1 MAFANA
7 SNYPKFQVIKRL
19 TFDQD
24 AMDVNIIKDWSGRGN
39 IDKEINIPGKVLG
52 FNYYESIYSP
62 MVTASF
68 LMQSTGGDTSDED
81 DFAGTLKDAAKIRGF
96 EEVLIKVQNDSGTLD
111 WTKKKRRFKII
122 GSPFN
127 VDDPQKQ
134 VAYFPMVSTNGLFA
148 SNMVVK
154 RAYGENGKVKVS
166 SAVKKMLDNGYIA
179 TDYENYS
186 LKGTWKNENIHG
198 TENNLKITGN
208 NEPLLDTINELCPKS
223 VPEGGGDPGYF
234 FFENIDGYNYKSIH
248 MMIKDGYEKHKK
260 KGYRDTHTYTYIGG
274 LEANVDKEE
283 DPNDY
288 RVLLP
293 PTVRR
298 DQDVINALKGGTYS
312 IRVCVINAQTQEY
325 DEKIYTIHNNDR
337 ETITL
342 GDGIEVNPNNPQEL
356 DQNSYCQT
364 YTFYIDPNSE
374 SKGGNTTVDI
384 TTEGGEKVD
393 TPDLYLPRA
402 LMRYGLLHAQLVEI
416 QVPCNLELTVGELIQ
431 LNIENITQ
439 DEKVLK
445 EFNEHRS
452 GLYLILHLCHS
463 FDPENSYTALTLA
476 RDEYGRPNEF

>member
-7 SNYPKFQVIKRL
+7 SNYPKFQVIKRQ
-19 TFDQD
+19 TYEED
-24 AMDVNIIKDWSGRGN
+24 AYGYPDFGN
-39 IDKEINIPGKVLG
+39 IDKKINIPGKVLG

-68 LMQSTGGDTSDED
+68 LMQSTGGDTSDKD

-96 EEVLIKVQNDSGTLD
+96 EEVLIKVQNESGILD

-134 VAYFPMVSTNGLFA
+134 LAYFPMVSINGLFA
-148 SNMVVK
+148 SNMIVK

-166 SAVKKMLDNGYIA
+166 SAVKKMLNNGHTM
-179 TDYENYS
+179 TDTERYN
-186 LKGTWKNENIHG
+186 LRNTWKRENIHN
-198 TENNLKITGN
+198 TENNMKITGK

-223 VPEGGGDPGYF
+223 IPEGGGDPGYF
-234 FFENIDGYNYKSIH
+234 FFENVDGYNYKSIH

-260 KGYRDTHTYTYIGG
+260 EGYRNTHTYTYIGG
-274 LEANVDKEE
+274 LQANIDKEN

-298 DQDVINALKGGTYS
+298 DQDAINAIKGGTYS

-337 ETITL
+337 KTITL
-342 GDGIEVNPNNPQEL
+342 GEGIEVNPSNPQEL

-364 YTFYIDPNSE
+364 HTFYIDPDSE
-374 SKGGNTTVDI
+374 SNGGIEDDST
-384 TTEGGEKVD
+384 EKVD

-402 LMRYGLLHAQLVEI
+402 LMRYGLLHAQLIEI

-439 DEKVLK
+439 DEKILK
-445 EFNEHRS
+445 EYNEHRS
-452 GLYLILHLCHS
+452 GLYLIMHLCHY
-463 FDPENSYTALTLA
+463 FDMENSYTSLTLA
-476 RDEYGRPNEF
+476 RDEYGRPSEF

>member
-7 SNYPKFQVIKRL
+7 SNYPKFQVIKRQ
-19 TFDQD
+19 TYEED
-24 AMDVNIIKDWSGRGN
+24 AYGYPDFGN
-39 IDKEINIPGKVLG
+39 IDKKINIPGKVLG

-68 LMQSTGGDTSDED
+68 LMQSTGGDTSDKD

-96 EEVLIKVQNDSGTLD
+96 EEVLIKVQNESGILD

-134 VAYFPMVSTNGLFA
+134 LAYFPMVSINGLFA
-148 SNMVVK
+148 SNMIVK

-166 SAVKKMLDNGYIA
+166 SAVKKMLNNGHTM
-179 TDYENYS
+179 TDTERYN
-186 LKGTWKNENIHG
+186 LRNTWKRENIHN
-198 TENNLKITGN
+198 TENNMKITGK

-223 VPEGGGDPGYF
+223 IPEGGGDPGYF
-234 FFENIDGYNYKSIH
+234 FFENVDGYNYKSIH

-260 KGYRDTHTYTYIGG
+260 EGYRNTHTYTYIGG
-274 LEANVDKEE
+274 LQANIDKEN

-298 DQDVINALKGGTYS
+298 DQDAINAIKGGTYS

-337 ETITL
+337 KTITL
-342 GDGIEVNPNNPQEL
+342 GEGIEVNPSNPQEL

-364 YTFYIDPNSE
+364 HTFYIDPDSE
-374 SKGGNTTVDI
+374 SNGGIEDNST
-384 TTEGGEKVD
+384 EKVD

-402 LMRYGLLHAQLVEI
+402 LMRYGLLHAQLIEI

-439 DEKVLK
+439 DEKILK
-445 EFNEHRS
+445 EYNEHRS
-452 GLYLILHLCHS
+452 GLYLIMHLCHY
-463 FDPENSYTALTLA
+463 FDMENSYTSLTLA
-476 RDEYGRPNEF
+476 RDEYGRPSEF

>member
-1 MAFANA
+1 
-7 SNYPKFQVIKRL
+7 
-19 TFDQD
+19 
-24 AMDVNIIKDWSGRGN
+24 
-39 IDKEINIPGKVLG
+39 
-52 FNYYESIYSP
+52 

-68 LMQSTGGDTSDED
+68 LMQSTGGDTSDKD

-96 EEVLIKVQNDSGTLD
+96 EEVLIKVQNESGILD

-134 VAYFPMVSTNGLFA
+134 LAYFPMVSINGLFA

-166 SAVKKMLDNGYIA
+166 SAVKKMLDNGHTM
-179 TDYENYS
+179 TDTERYN
-186 LKGTWKNENIHG
+186 LRNTWKKENIHD
-198 TENNLKITGN
+198 TENNMKITGK

-223 VPEGGGDPGYF
+223 VPEDGGDPGYF

-260 KGYRDTHTYTYIGG
+260 EGYRNTHTYTYIGG
-274 LEANVDKEE
+274 LQSNIDKEN

-298 DQDVINALKGGTYS
+298 DQDAINAIKGGTYS
-312 IRVCVINAQTQEY
+312 IRVCVINAKTQEY

-337 ETITL
+337 ETVTL
-342 GDGIEVNPNNPQEL
+342 GEGIEVNPSNPQEL

-364 YTFYIDPNSE
+364 HTFYIDPDSE
-374 SKGGNTTVDI
+374 SNGGIDDDKSETI
-384 TTEGGEKVD
+384 D

-439 DEKVLK
+439 DEKIIK
-445 EFNEHRS
+445 EYNEHRS
-452 GLYLILHLCHS
+452 GLYLIMHLCHY
-463 FDPENSYTALTLA
+463 FDMENSYTSLTLA

>member
-19 TFDQD
+19 TFEQD
-24 AMDVNIIKDWSGRGN
+24 AVDGNPFSN
-39 IDKEINIPGKVLG
+39 IDKKINIQGKVLG

-134 VAYFPMVSTNGLFA
+134 LAYFPMVSTNGLFA

-166 SAVKKMLDNGYIA
+166 SAVKKMLDNGFIQ

-186 LKGTWKNENIHG
+186 LKGTWKKENIHG
-198 TENNLKITGN
+198 TENNMKITGK

-223 VPEGGGDPGYF
+223 IPEGGGDPGYF

-248 MMIKDGYEKHKK
+248 MMIKDGYEKHKN
-260 KGYRDTHTYTYIGG
+260 KGYKNTHTYTYIGG
-274 LEANVDKEE
+274 LEANLNKEE

-293 PTVRR
+293 PIVRR
-298 DQDVINALKGGTYS
+298 DQDAINAIKGGTYS

-325 DEKIYTIHNNDR
+325 TEKIYTIHNNDR
-337 ETITL
+337 KTITL
-342 GDGIEVNPNNPQEL
+342 GEGIEVNPSNPQEL
-356 DQNSYCQT
+356 DPNSYCQT

-374 SKGGNTTVDI
+374 SDGGSTDNNSDNI
-384 TTEGGEKVD
+384 D

-439 DEKVLK
+439 GEKVLK

-452 GLYLILHLCHS
+452 GLYLIMHLCHS

-476 RDEYGRPNEF
+476 RDEYGRPSEF

>member
-7 SNYPKFQVIKRL
+7 SNYSKFQVIKRL
-19 TFDQD
+19 TYLQD
-24 AMDVNIIKDWSGRGN
+24 SMEVDVLKEWSGRGN
-39 IDKEINIPGKVLG
+39 IDKQINIPGKVLG

-68 LMQSTGGDTSDED
+68 LMQSTGGDTSDKD

-134 VAYFPMVSTNGLFA
+134 LAYFPMVSMNGLFA

-154 RAYGENGKVKVS
+154 KVYGENGKVKVS
-166 SAVKKMLDNGYIA
+166 SAVKKMLDNGFIM
-179 TDYENYS
+179 TDTEKYS
-186 LKGTWKNENIHG
+186 LKGTWKRENIHN
-198 TENNLKITGN
+198 TENNMKITGN

-223 VPEGGGDPGYF
+223 VPEDGGDPGYF

-260 KGYRDTHTYTYIGG
+260 ENYRKTHTYTYIGG
-274 LEANVDKEE
+274 LDANVNKEE

-298 DQDVINALKGGTYS
+298 DQDAINAIKGGTYS

-337 ETITL
+337 KTITL
-342 GDGIEVNPNNPQEL
+342 GEGIEVNPSNPAEI
-356 DQNSYCQT
+356 DPNSYCRT

-374 SKGGNTTVDI
+374 SEGGNTVI
-384 TTEGGEKVD
+384 TENGDEKVD

-439 DEKVLK
+439 DEKIIK

-452 GLYLILHLCHS
+452 GLYLIMHLCHS
-463 FDPENSYTALTLA
+463 FDPENSFTSLTLA
-476 RDEYGRPNEF
+476 RDEYGRPSEF

>member
-24 AMDVNIIKDWSGRGN
+24 AVDGNPFSN
-39 IDKEINIPGKVLG
+39 IDKKINIPGKVLG

-134 VAYFPMVSTNGLFA
+134 VAYFPMVSMNGLFA

-154 RAYGENGKVKVS
+154 KVYGENGKVKVS
-166 SAVKKMLDNGYIA
+166 SAVKKMLDNGYIQ
-179 TDYENYS
+179 TNTENYS
-186 LKGTWKNENIHG
+186 LKGTWRKENIHN

-356 DQNSYCQT
+356 DSNSYCQT
-364 YTFYIDPNSE
+364 HTFYIDPNSE
-374 SKGGNTTVDI
+374 SEGGNTTVS
-384 TTEGGEKVD
+384 TEGGEKVD

>member
-7 SNYPKFQVIKRL
+7 SNYPKFQVIKRQ
-19 TFDQD
+19 TFEED
-24 AMDVNIIKDWSGRGN
+24 AYGYPDFGN
-39 IDKEINIPGKVLG
+39 IDKKINIPGKVLG

-68 LMQSTGGDTSDED
+68 LMQSTGGDTSDKD

-96 EEVLIKVQNDSGTLD
+96 EEVLIKVQNESGILD

-134 VAYFPMVSTNGLFA
+134 LAYFPMVSINGLFA

-166 SAVKKMLDNGYIA
+166 SAVKKMLDNGHTM
-179 TDYENYS
+179 TDTERYN
-186 LKGTWKNENIHG
+186 LRNTWKKENIHD
-198 TENNLKITGN
+198 TENNMKITGK

-223 VPEGGGDPGYF
+223 IPEGGGDPGYF
-234 FFENIDGYNYKSIH
+234 FFENVDGYNYKSIH

-260 KGYRDTHTYTYIGG
+260 EGYRNTHTYTYIGG
-274 LEANVDKEE
+274 LQSNIDKEN

-298 DQDVINALKGGTYS
+298 DQDAINAIKGGTYS
-312 IRVCVINAQTQEY
+312 IRVCVINAKTQEY

-337 ETITL
+337 ETVTL
-342 GDGIEVNPNNPQEL
+342 GEGIEVNPSNPQEL

-364 YTFYIDPNSE
+364 HTFYIDPDSE
-374 SKGGNTTVDI
+374 SNGGIDDDKSETI
-384 TTEGGEKVD
+384 D

-402 LMRYGLLHAQLVEI
+402 LMRYGLS
-416 QVPCNLELTVGELIQ
+416 LIH
-431 LNIENITQ
+431 I
-439 DEKVLK
+439 
-445 EFNEHRS
+445 
-452 GLYLILHLCHS
+452 
-463 FDPENSYTALTLA
+463 
-476 RDEYGRPNEF
+476 

>member
-24 AMDVNIIKDWSGRGN
+24 AVDGNPFSN

-154 RAYGENGKVKVS
+154 RAYGENGRVKVS

-186 LKGTWKNENIHG
+186 LEGTWKNENIHG

-374 SKGGNTTVDI
+374 SDGGTVE
-384 TTEGGEKVD
+384 TTETVD

-402 LMRYGLLHAQLVEI
+402 LMRYGLLHAQLIEI
-416 QVPCNLELTVGELIQ
+416 QVPCNLKLTVGELIQ

-439 DEKVLK
+439 DEKVIK

-452 GLYLILHLCHS
+452 GLYLIMHLCHS
-463 FDPENSYTALTLA
+463 FDPENSYTSLTLA

>member
-24 AMDVNIIKDWSGRGN
+24 AVDGNPFSN
-39 IDKEINIPGKVLG
+39 IDKKINIPGKVLG

-134 VAYFPMVSTNGLFA
+134 VAYFPMVSMNGLFA

-154 RAYGENGKVKVS
+154 KVYGENGKVKVS
-166 SAVKKMLDNGYIA
+166 SAVKKMLDNGYIQ
-179 TDYENYS
+179 TNTENYS
-186 LKGTWKNENIHG
+186 LKGTWRKENIHN

-374 SKGGNTTVDI
+374 SEGGNTTVGI